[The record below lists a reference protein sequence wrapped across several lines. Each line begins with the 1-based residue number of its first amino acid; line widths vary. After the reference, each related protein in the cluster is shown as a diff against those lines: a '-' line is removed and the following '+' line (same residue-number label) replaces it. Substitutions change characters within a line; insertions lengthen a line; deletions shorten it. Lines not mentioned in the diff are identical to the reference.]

1 MVELVIADI
10 DGTLRG
16 FERAFGDMNRKALQ
30 LCHQKGIRLAVASGR
45 PLWQELEDH
54 AKEWNLGFQFDLIIG
69 MNGGQIY
76 DTVKNTKKEIHL
88 LTPAQLELIVHA
100 LHDFDLN
107 PFVYREGYSLVLH
120 MDEEM
125 VQSGKRHHSRIEI
138 CQQESD
144 LYSIPTGKILYRTPT
159 EKIALEVE
167 HVGKQLSGEIS
178 CFRTGPTLVE
188 FQSVFNNKGE
198 ALAQYCRENNIDIQ
212 NTLAFGD
219 AENDMEMLQMA
230 GKGVAVKNA
239 LEPVKKIADEVTAYT
254 AGEDGVGRYLLDRL
268 HLEGE

>member
-16 FERAFGDMNRKALQ
+16 FERNIGDINRKALQ

-69 MNGGQIY
+69 MNGGQIF

-88 LTPAQLELIVHA
+88 LSTDQLECIVHA
-100 LHDFDLN
+100 LHEYNLN

-167 HVGKQLSGEIS
+167 HIGKQLSKEIS

-188 FQSVFNNKGE
+188 FQSVYNNKGQ
-198 ALAQYCRENNIDIQ
+198 ALAQYCLENNIDIQ

-219 AENDMEMLQMA
+219 AENDIEMLQMA
-230 GKGVAVKNA
+230 GTGVAVKNA
-239 LEPVKKIADEVTAYT
+239 LEPVKRIADKITAFMAT
-254 AGEDGVGRYLLDRL
+254 EDGVGRYLFDTL